1 MYLDNLPN
9 RKVSELKQEFY
20 RLRNVDKFLLGSY
33 EIHGSLLRIIFRGVE
48 PVINKY
54 SYVVLNHHIL
64 YYNDCNDG
72 ICGVC
77 P

>member
-20 RLRNVDKFLLGSY
+20 RLRNVDKFYWTY
-33 EIHGSLLRIIFRGVE
+33 EYMEVYSELSLEALNL
-48 PVINKY
+48 VINKY

-72 ICGVC
+72 LCGIR